1 MNALWNAV
9 AQQIAA
15 HSAAIEEFLTG
26 AAAAVAVS
34 GIYAIPEKF
43 PGLDIQTWWTW
54 MRDTLQGAVPMKFQK
69 SNHATPAEPGKETN
83 A

>member
-1 MNALWNAV
+1 MNALWNAL
-9 AQQIAA
+9 AQQISA

-43 PGLDIQTWWTW
+43 PGLDVQTWWTW

-69 SNHATPAEPGKETN
+69 SNHVTPVEPGKETN